1 MRSSGILMPIFSLPS
16 KYGIGGLTKEA
27 YDFVDFLSDAKQKYW
42 QILPLGPTGYGDS
55 PYQSFST
62 FAGNPYFIDLDEL
75 VKDGLLTEDECVR
88 YDASGDDEY
97 IDYERVYF
105 NRFDLLRIAYER
117 SNIKSNHLFLEFI
130 HDNAYWLDDYALFM
144 AVKREFGG
152 KAWIEWDKDIRV
164 RTPEALERYQ
174 RQLWDEID
182 FFKFQQYYFSKQWKA
197 LKHYANDKGIEIV
210 GDIPIY
216 VAFDSSD
223 AWSHPE
229 LFDLDNENI
238 PVKVAGCPPDPFA
251 ITGQLWGNP
260 LYEWEYHKNTGYD
273 WWVKRIGYCFDLYDV
288 VRIDHFRGFDEYYAI
303 PYGDPTA
310 ENGEWKKGPGY
321 DFFATINER
330 LGAKKIIAEDLGFL
344 TDSVRDLVKQT
355 GYPGM
360 KVLHFAFDSSPHSEY
375 LPHMIGHNSVI
386 YTGTHDNETSRGWYL
401 RNCEE
406 DKRTAKYFDD
416 YTGNDFV
423 DTAAMA
429 MIRLAMSS
437 VADTCIIMM
446 QDYLNL
452 GNEARINKPST
463 LGNNWGWRMDKDA
476 LDPLLAEEI
485 ANITYVYGRC

>member
-1 MRSSGILMPIFSLPS
+1 MPIFSLPS

-75 VKDGLLTEDECVR
+75 VKDGLLTEDECAR

-117 SNIKSNHLFLEFI
+117 SNIRNNNLFCEFI

-164 RTPEALERYQ
+164 RTPEALERY
-174 RQLWDEID
+174 RRELWDEID

-229 LFDLDNENI
+229 LFELDNENI
-238 PVKVAGCPPDPFA
+238 PIKVAGCPPDPFA

-321 DFFATINER
+321 DFFATINEK

-463 LGNNWGWRMDKDA
+463 LGNNWGWRMEKDA

-485 ANITYVYGRC
+485 ANLTYVYGRC

>member
-1 MRSSGILMPIFSLPS
+1 MPIFSLPS

-75 VKDGLLTEDECVR
+75 VKDGLLTEDECAR

-117 SNIKSNHLFLEFI
+117 SNIRNNNLFCEFI

-164 RTPEALERYQ
+164 RTPEALERYK
-174 RQLWDEID
+174 RELWDEID

-229 LFDLDNENI
+229 LFELDNENI
-238 PVKVAGCPPDPFA
+238 PIKVAGCPPDPFA

-321 DFFATINER
+321 DFFATINEK

-423 DTAAMA
+423 DTASMA
-429 MIRLAMSS
+429 MIRLAMGS

-485 ANITYVYGRC
+485 ANLTYVYGRC

>member
-1 MRSSGILMPIFSLPS
+1 MRSSGILMPIFSLPG
-16 KYGIGGLTKEA
+16 KYGIGGLTDEA
-27 YDFVDFLSDAKQKYW
+27 YDFVDFLSSAKQKYW

-75 VKDGLLTEDECVR
+75 VKDGLLTEEECVK

-117 SNIKSNHLFLEFI
+117 SNIRNNHLFCEFI

-164 RTPEALERYQ
+164 RTPEALERYK
-174 RQLWDEID
+174 RELWDEID

-197 LKHYANDKGIEIV
+197 LKHYANDKGIEII

-229 LFDLDNENI
+229 LFELDNENVPI
-238 PVKVAGCPPDPFA
+238 SVAGCPPDPFA

-310 ENGEWKKGPGY
+310 ENGVWKKGPGY

-344 TDSVRDLVKQT
+344 TDSVRDLVKKT

-360 KVLHFAFDSSPHSEY
+360 KVLHFAFDSSPYSEY

-429 MIRLAMSS
+429 MIRLAMGS

-463 LGNNWGWRMDKDA
+463 LGNNWGWRMEKDA

-485 ANITYVYGRC
+485 ANLTYVYGRC

>member
-75 VKDGLLTEDECVR
+75 VKDGLLTEDECAR

-117 SNIKSNHLFLEFI
+117 SNIRNNNLFCEFI

-164 RTPEALERYQ
+164 RTPEALERYK
-174 RQLWDEID
+174 RELWDEID

-229 LFDLDNENI
+229 LFELDNENI
-238 PVKVAGCPPDPFA
+238 PIKVAGCPPDPFA

-321 DFFATINER
+321 DFFATINEK

-485 ANITYVYGRC
+485 ANLTYVYGRC

>member
-75 VKDGLLTEDECVR
+75 VKDGLLTEDECAR

-117 SNIKSNHLFLEFI
+117 SNIRNNNLFCEFI

-164 RTPEALERYQ
+164 RTPEALERYK
-174 RQLWDEID
+174 RELWDEID

-229 LFDLDNENI
+229 LFELDNENI
-238 PVKVAGCPPDPFA
+238 PIKVAGCPPDPFA

-321 DFFATINER
+321 DFFATINEK

-360 KVLHFAFDSSPHSEY
+360 KVLHFAFDSSPHNEY

-463 LGNNWGWRMDKDA
+463 LGNNWGWRMEKDA

-485 ANITYVYGRC
+485 ANLTYVYGRC

>member
-27 YDFVDFLSDAKQKYW
+27 YDFVDFLNSAKQKFW

-75 VKDGLLTEDECVR
+75 VKDGLLTQEECAR

-117 SNIKSNHLFLEFI
+117 SNIRNNSLFCEFI

-152 KAWIEWDKDIRV
+152 KSWIEWDKDIRV
-164 RTPEALERYQ
+164 RTPEALERYKK
-174 RQLWDEID
+174 QLWDEID

-197 LKHYANDKGIEIV
+197 LKHYANEKGIEIV

-229 LFDLDNENI
+229 LFELDNENI
-238 PVKVAGCPPDPFA
+238 PINVAGCPPDPFA

-310 ENGEWKKGPGY
+310 ENGVWKKGPGY
-321 DFFATINER
+321 DFFSTINEK
-330 LGAKKIIAEDLGFL
+330 LGEKKIIAEDLGFL
-344 TDSVRDLVKQT
+344 TDSVRELVKKT

-423 DTAAMA
+423 DTAAKA

-463 LGNNWGWRMDKDA
+463 LGNNWGWRMDSDA
-476 LDPLLAEEI
+476 LDPMLAEEI
-485 ANITYVYGRC
+485 ANLTYVYGRC

>member
-1 MRSSGILMPIFSLPS
+1 MPIFSLPS

-75 VKDGLLTEDECVR
+75 VKDGLLTEDECAR

-117 SNIKSNHLFLEFI
+117 SNIRNNNLFCEFI

-164 RTPEALERYQ
+164 RTPEALERYK
-174 RQLWDEID
+174 RELWDEID

-229 LFDLDNENI
+229 LFELDNENI
-238 PVKVAGCPPDPFA
+238 PIKVAGCPPDPFA

-321 DFFATINER
+321 DFFATINEK

-344 TDSVRDLVKQT
+344 TDSVRNLVKQT

-463 LGNNWGWRMDKDA
+463 LGNNWGWRMEKDA

-485 ANITYVYGRC
+485 ANLTYVYGRC

>member
-75 VKDGLLTEDECVR
+75 VKDGLLTEDECAR

-117 SNIKSNHLFLEFI
+117 SNIRNNNLFCEFI

-164 RTPEALERYQ
+164 RTPEALERYK
-174 RQLWDEID
+174 RELWDELD

-229 LFDLDNENI
+229 LFELDNENI
-238 PVKVAGCPPDPFA
+238 PIKVAGCPPDPFA

-321 DFFATINER
+321 DFFATINEK

-463 LGNNWGWRMDKDA
+463 LGNNWGWRMEKDA

-485 ANITYVYGRC
+485 ANLTYVYGRC

>member
-75 VKDGLLTEDECVR
+75 VKDGLLTEDECAR

-117 SNIKSNHLFLEFI
+117 SNIRNNNLFCEFI

-164 RTPEALERYQ
+164 RTPEALERYK
-174 RQLWDEID
+174 RELWDEID

-229 LFDLDNENI
+229 LFELDNENI
-238 PVKVAGCPPDPFA
+238 PIKVAGCPPDPFA

-321 DFFATINER
+321 DFFATINEK

-463 LGNNWGWRMDKDA
+463 LGNNWGWRMEKDA

-485 ANITYVYGRC
+485 ANLTYVYGRC

>member
-75 VKDGLLTEDECVR
+75 VKDGLLTEDECAR

-117 SNIKSNHLFLEFI
+117 SNIRNNNLFCEFI

-164 RTPEALERYQ
+164 RTPEALERYK
-174 RQLWDEID
+174 RELWDEID

-229 LFDLDNENI
+229 LFELDNENI
-238 PVKVAGCPPDPFA
+238 PIKVAGCPPDPFA

-321 DFFATINER
+321 DFFATINEK

-344 TDSVRDLVKQT
+344 TDSVRNLVKQT

-463 LGNNWGWRMDKDA
+463 LGNNWGWRMEKDA

-485 ANITYVYGRC
+485 ANLTYVYGRC

>member
-1 MRSSGILMPIFSLPS
+1 M
-16 KYGIGGLTKEA
+16 
-27 YDFVDFLSDAKQKYW
+27 
-42 QILPLGPTGYGDS
+42 
-55 PYQSFST
+55 
-62 FAGNPYFIDLDEL
+62 
-75 VKDGLLTEDECVR
+75 
-88 YDASGDDEY
+88 
-97 IDYERVYF
+97 
-105 NRFDLLRIAYER
+105 
-117 SNIKSNHLFLEFI
+117 
-130 HDNAYWLDDYALFM
+130 
-144 AVKREFGG
+144 
-152 KAWIEWDKDIRV
+152 
-164 RTPEALERYQ
+164 
-174 RQLWDEID
+174 
-182 FFKFQQYYFSKQWKA
+182 
-197 LKHYANDKGIEIV
+197 
-210 GDIPIY
+210 
-216 VAFDSSD
+216 
-223 AWSHPE
+223 
-229 LFDLDNENI
+229 
-238 PVKVAGCPPDPFA
+238 KVAGCPPDPFA

>member
-1 MRSSGILMPIFSLPS
+1 MPIFSLPS

-75 VKDGLLTEDECVR
+75 VKDGLLTEDECAR

-117 SNIKSNHLFLEFI
+117 SNIRNNNLFCEFI

-164 RTPEALERYQ
+164 RTPEALERYK
-174 RQLWDEID
+174 RELWDEID

-229 LFDLDNENI
+229 LFELDNENI
-238 PVKVAGCPPDPFA
+238 PIKVAGCPPDPFA

-321 DFFATINER
+321 DFFATINEK

-463 LGNNWGWRMDKDA
+463 LGNNWGWRMEKDA

-485 ANITYVYGRC
+485 ANLTYVYGRC

>member
-75 VKDGLLTEDECVR
+75 VKDGLLTEDECAR

-117 SNIKSNHLFLEFI
+117 SNIRNNNLFCEFI

-164 RTPEALERYQ
+164 RTPEALERYK
-174 RQLWDEID
+174 RELWDEID

-229 LFDLDNENI
+229 LFELDNENI
-238 PVKVAGCPPDPFA
+238 PIKVAGCPPDPFA

-321 DFFATINER
+321 DFFATINEK

-423 DTAAMA
+423 DTASMA
-429 MIRLAMSS
+429 MIRLAMGS

-485 ANITYVYGRC
+485 ANLTYVYGRC